1 MAPRKIDPH
10 DQASLRYWSEKLHAS
25 EEELRRAVDQVG
37 PDPAKVREHLMGGF
51 TGAGPT
57 S

>member
-1 MAPRKIDPH
+1 MAPETIDPH
-10 DQASLRYWSEKLHAS
+10 DHASLRYWSEKLRAS
-25 EEELRRAVDQVG
+25 EDELRRAVDQVG
-37 PDPAKVREHLMGGF
+37 TDPAKVREHLMGGF